1 MLTVTDD
8 ARKALKSVLDN
19 AETQA
24 EQALRLVEEE
34 GKYQLTL
41 DTERE
46 GDQVVEHEE
55 ATVLLVGTEIKAQL
69 ESTVLD
75 LQDTPQGPR
84 LAFVPKEEGN

>member
-8 ARKALKSVLDN
+8 ARKALKNVLDN
-19 AETQA
+19 AEAQPG
-24 EQALRLVEEE
+24 QSLRLMEEQ
-34 GKYQLTL
+34 GKYRLTL
-41 DTERE
+41 DTKRE

-75 LQDTPQGPR
+75 LQDTPQGP
-84 LAFVPKEEGN
+84 